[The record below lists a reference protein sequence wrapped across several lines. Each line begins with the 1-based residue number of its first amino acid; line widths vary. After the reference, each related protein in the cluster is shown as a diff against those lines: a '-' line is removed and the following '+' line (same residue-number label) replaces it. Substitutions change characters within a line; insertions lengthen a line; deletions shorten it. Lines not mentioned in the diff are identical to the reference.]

1 MSEAEH
7 VMSRQSTEPRSAQA
21 SLGEANI
28 DLRGEVLLQSSD
40 ALLKTYKTVHTVYS
54 SLGGGKSL
62 AELTPIAL
70 IDATSQVLEPRMA
83 LLAKGR
89 FADLG
94 EQKDNDPIAQ
104 AVPRFKETL
113 SGIRHVYEIL
123 HALSPLQRAV
133 FDATDCLLYTKLI
146 EQLNREALA
155 FCSLVVDAS
164 ESSRGIR
171 NDSLL
176 SGAVVAPSEDLA
188 ELRERVK
195 EDAESARME
204 QLLEDD
210 LSQPAKPLTLQFVG
224 RVERDPP
231 QERLFVTER
240 ALTVVSANGA
250 TAMAPIPSNRS
261 DLVSS
266 SIQSARKDGEI
277 DVELPMKTQN
287 VSPYARLYVGE
298 GYTVAQIE
306 IYDPHAPDSVEIH
319 SDALGNVAITGLQ
332 RDSVVKYRLSPSP
345 DQVQLHPADW
355 MLKHF
360 SNGNERYEGGY
371 SSLVSQQRSIE
382 EKVSLISERFARSFK
397 YSDNVGLKNILRAQK
412 DLFRSLSQFKMG
424 SCDELSKYLCN
435 ELRRFGIPSF
445 LIAGATFCKDE
456 KGVDRIQNGAHH
468 VITGYLDENNR
479 LHTIDAT
486 ALVPNM
492 AEVESPAVK
501 DALKSLE
508 ASYSGAG
515 GSLYQSLGAWAE
527 YQDLFLAQG
536 GAYQPHIDTTDYAA
550 LAKSAIL
557 EHEMKYEGLERALEE
572 GDLSDVLRAL
582 RLKSEI
588 LDRYVDN
595 GTPLLQ
601 AIFDADD
608 QQGKYLCRLVEN
620 EIERGDRKLV
630 AQRLLSR
637 DSEQSRKL
645 FDQNKEQYL
654 IGAAS
659 VCEFGSEI
667 AEQLR
672 IAVLQGCSPE
682 ELIVAL
688 SSRLRGIE
696 AWIEGGRL
704 YWLGSYRF
712 TEVDNIIG
720 EIRARKLHVPPEL
733 CRSFVDV
740 VDKIT
745 ALQTGID
752 TPILYDL
759 AEAGCAALL
768 HLLKDNDPSFPV
780 KLFAQLCEP
789 RYKNFSKLGGSPASR
804 NLPFFD
810 AEGKLSR
817 EGVTHAAQTILQAI
831 RESRTPVSTA
841 LEQITNLRTLVE
853 LGANFKG
860 ALDEAELRRLS
871 GQKGLGT
878 KKLSEL
884 RKFIRLF
891 NRTLASQIDSR
902 IHLRRAAKAKVA
914 AEQEREKQEE
924 RNREE
929 LQRRYGDLA
938 ILVTSSDASEI
949 QKGICSRLVFDKAS
963 YAAQEYA
970 AAKRFKS
977 ELGRAHPY
985 MRFEME
991 ERFGRIAKIPDNAV
1005 IVDFSFA
1012 ARVCDHLF
1020 TKDEIIDVLGVHP
1033 IIQQIKPL
1041 LESSGELGTNSDSLR
1056 ALVDEKMPGFVSQ
1069 LQSIIKSNI
1078 CNENPSLSYENTFRG
1093 FLHGLTTTCKI
1104 DNWKLL
1110 SVFSIVEDLY
1120 RGKPSRLSDVLSAAE
1135 RFTIYSNIREYQK
1148 TMQLLGVKPE
1158 HLSAPYITG
1167 ASIPGVYAE
1176 LRERFLRLRR
1186 EARSKTENVRENP
1199 LVVTSDEFVR
1209 DMQACFPEGS
1219 SIREIMEAIHEL
1231 AQESQ
1236 SLVPWWHMHE
1246 LISTTLSSE
1255 EKFALCQKNERSQ
1268 GLLSLLK
1275 LSAEDIFPEETA
1287 DTRDFLPATVARIKT
1302 RLLQNPA
1309 GTEKLVGERLNSLGR
1324 SDSYSALR
1332 RCRLEILM
1340 FCRDERAL
1348 IASVKTA
1355 LEGPEEALK
1364 EKLSSAI
1371 LQHLRSGPGQRKI
1384 GLFLSCIQS
1393 SLELKLLAGLILK
1406 PEHSEQ
1412 LESLPENSG
1421 DIIACRQAAAILR
1434 ANDLST
1440 VTKKHFFLPIDF
1452 EPENFDQLRLI
1463 EHVHPRLTGSRVQV
1477 PGKAISPFRKEA
1489 HHRRSVYELN
1499 VPLGHPL
1506 ANARQCTIA
1515 ALHKAV
1521 QLTYTEV
1528 PLTVQNKVSHIDF
1541 SRLLRK
1547 STSGNFHGYRNYS
1560 PGDDPR
1566 RIGWRASQR
1575 SDRLVVKTNEEEQAP
1590 AHTIYIVDIGSSFCH
1605 DLEIRASILR
1615 KFSDDVRANKRA
1627 TIVPIYRG
1635 KVLIELSGSNLKGLA
1650 NVTLKDRY
1658 GAIGGMVKALD
1669 EIAVLPDLVP
1679 EYANSNDFNFPNSLK
1694 VVPGSKVVLFTGLR
1708 VRSDDPMLKT
1718 WAASGSS
1725 VVKGKFQ
1732 EVKKS

>member
-1 MSEAEH
+1 
-7 VMSRQSTEPRSAQA
+7 MSRQRTEPRSAQA

-28 DLRGEVLLQSSD
+28 DLRREVLLQSRDS
-40 ALLKTYKTVHTVYS
+40 LLETYKTVHTIYS
-54 SLGGGKSL
+54 SLGGRKSP
-62 AELTPIAL
+62 AELAPIAL
-70 IDATSQVLEPRMA
+70 IDATSQLLELRMA

-89 FADLG
+89 SADLG
-94 EQKDNDPIAQ
+94 DQKDNEPFAR
-104 AVPRFKETL
+104 AVLRFKETL

-133 FDATDCLLYTKLI
+133 FDAIDCLLYTKLI

-155 FCSLVVDAS
+155 FCSLVVAAS
-164 ESSRGIR
+164 ERSHGTW

-176 SGAVVAPSEDLA
+176 SGAVVAPSDELA

-231 QERLFVTER
+231 QERLFVMER

-250 TAMAPIPSNRS
+250 TAMAPIPSNWS
-261 DLVSS
+261 ELISS

-277 DVELPMKTQN
+277 DVELPMKTQS

-298 GYTVAQIE
+298 GYTVTQIE
-306 IYDPHAPDSVEIH
+306 IHDPEAPDSVEIL

-332 RDSVVKYRLSPSP
+332 RDSVVKYRLSPST
-345 DQVQLHPADW
+345 DHVQLHHADW

-412 DLFRSLSQFKMG
+412 DLFRSFSQFKMG

-456 KGVDRIQNGAHH
+456 KGVDRIQNGAAH

-515 GSLYQSLGAWAE
+515 GSLSQSLGAWAE

-536 GAYQPHIDTTDYAA
+536 GDYQPHIDTTDYAA

-608 QQGKYLCRLVEN
+608 QHGEYLSRLVEN

-672 IAVLQGCSPE
+672 IAVLQGCSLE

-696 AWIEGGRL
+696 ASIDGGSVP
-704 YWLGSYRF
+704 WWGSYRF

-720 EIRARKLHVPPEL
+720 EIRRRKLHVPPEL

-745 ALQTGID
+745 ALG

-759 AEAGCAALL
+759 AEDGCAALL
-768 HLLKDNDPSFPV
+768 HFFKDNDPSFPV
-780 KLFAQLCEP
+780 KFFAQLCEP
-789 RYKNFSKLGGSPASR
+789 GYKNFSKLGGSPASR

-841 LEQITNLRTLVE
+841 LEQITNLRTLVK

-891 NRTLASQIDSR
+891 NITLASQIDSR
-902 IHLRRAAKAKVA
+902 IHLRRAAKAKVV

-929 LQRRYGDLA
+929 LRRRYGDLA
-938 ILVTSSDASEI
+938 ILITSSDVSEI

-970 AAKRFKS
+970 AAKRLKS
-977 ELGRAHPY
+977 ELGRAHSY

-991 ERFGRIAKIPDNAV
+991 EEFGGRSLVGRIAKLPDNAV

-1012 ARVCDHLF
+1012 ARICHHLF
-1020 TKDEIIDVLGVHP
+1020 TNDEIIDVLGVHP
-1033 IIQQIKPL
+1033 IIQKIKPL

-1056 ALVDEKMPGFVSQ
+1056 ALVDEKMPGFVSH

-1078 CNENPSLSYENTFRG
+1078 CNENPSLSYDNTLWG
-1093 FLHGLTTTCKI
+1093 FLRGLSTTRKI
-1104 DNWKLL
+1104 DNWKLQA
-1110 SVFSIVEDLY
+1110 VFSIVEDLY
-1120 RGKPSRLSDVLSAAE
+1120 HGKPSRLCDVLPEAE
-1135 RFTIYSNIREYQK
+1135 RFTIYSGIPEYQK
-1148 TMQLLGVKPE
+1148 TMELLGVKPE
-1158 HLSAPYITG
+1158 HLPAPYIAG
-1167 ASIPGVYAE
+1167 ALVPGVYEE
-1176 LRERFLRLRR
+1176 LRERFLSLRR
-1186 EARSKTENVRENP
+1186 EAGFKTENVRENP

-1219 SIREIMEAIHEL
+1219 SIREIMEAVHEL

-1236 SLVPWWHMHE
+1236 SLVPWWHMYK

-1287 DTRDFLPATVARIKT
+1287 DTRDFLPPTVARIKT
-1302 RLLQNPA
+1302 WLLQNPA
-1309 GTEKLVGERLNSLGR
+1309 GTEKLVGERLNSLG
-1324 SDSYSALR
+1324 SSNSYSALC
-1332 RCRLEILM
+1332 RCRSEILM
-1340 FCRDERAL
+1340 FCRDEPAL
-1348 IASVKTA
+1348 IASVTTA

-1406 PEHSEQ
+1406 PEYSEQ

-1421 DIIACRQAAAILR
+1421 DIKGCRQAAAILR

-1452 EPENFDQLRLI
+1452 EPENFDQLQLI
-1463 EHVHPRLTGSRVQV
+1463 EHVHHRLTSSRVQV
-1477 PGKAISPFRKEA
+1477 PGNAISPFRQEA

-1528 PLTVQNKVSHIDF
+1528 PLTVQSKVSHIDF
-1541 SRLLRK
+1541 SRSLRK

-1560 PGDDPR
+1560 QGDDPR
-1566 RIGWRASQR
+1566 QIGWRASQR

-1590 AHTIYIVDIGSSFCH
+1590 SHTIYIVDTGSSFCG
-1605 DLEIRASILR
+1605 DLKIRASILR
-1615 KFSDDVRANKRA
+1615 KFSDDVRTNKRA

-1650 NVTLKDRY
+1650 NVALKDRY

-1669 EIAVLPDLVP
+1669 DIAVLPDLVP
-1679 EYANSNDFNFPNSLK
+1679 EYDYYKKDFNFPNLLK
-1694 VVPGSKVVLFTGLR
+1694 VVPGSKVVLFTNLR
-1708 VRSDDPMLKT
+1708 IRSDDPMLKT

-1725 VVKGKFQ
+1725 VVEGKFQ